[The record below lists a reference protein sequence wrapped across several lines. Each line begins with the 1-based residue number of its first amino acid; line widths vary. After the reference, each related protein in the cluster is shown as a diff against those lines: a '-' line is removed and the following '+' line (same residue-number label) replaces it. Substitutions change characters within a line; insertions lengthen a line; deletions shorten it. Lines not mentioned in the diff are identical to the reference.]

1 MKGNDT
7 LFTQLEFIEKHFQQK
22 WPDFEI
28 DLGNI
33 QTHVTSSYSLR
44 DSSLVNQVIDIT
56 FGDFGISL
64 YEERKEIRLLIGC
77 RPIYAIK
84 QDEIGDLS
92 FNHISI
98 EFNLNKIISFLYEGI
113 ISGKIK

>member
-44 DSSLVNQVIDIT
+44 ESPLISQVIDISL
-56 FGDFGISL
+56 GDFGISL
-64 YEERKEIRLLIGC
+64 YEEKKEIHLLIGN
-77 RPIYAIK
+77 RPVYAIK
-84 QDEIGDLS
+84 QGEIEDLNFS
-92 FNHISI
+92 NMGI
-98 EFNLNKIISFLYEGI
+98 EFNISKIISFLWEGI
-113 ISGKIK
+113 ISGKIE

>member
-84 QDEIGDLS
+84 QVEIGDLS
-92 FNHISI
+92 LNHIII
-98 EFNLNKIISFLYEGI
+98 EFNLNKIISFLY
-113 ISGKIK
+113 

>member
-7 LFTQLEFIEKHFQQK
+7 LLTQLEFIEKHFQQK

-33 QTHVTSSYSLR
+33 QTHITSSYNLR
-44 DSSLVNQVIDIT
+44 ESPLVEQIIYIT
-56 FGDFGISL
+56 IGDFGISL
-64 YEERKEIRLLIGC
+64 YEEKKEIRLLIGC
-77 RPIYAIK
+77 RPVYTIK
-84 QDEIGDLS
+84 QGEIEDLNFS
-92 FNHISI
+92 HMGI
-98 EFNLNKIISFLYEGI
+98 EFNINKIISFLWEGI